1 MDFNI
6 RYEGN
11 SLIMETNF
19 KPQDGNLS
27 DQETDEQSSTTGDSS
42 GLYAYYPSIDFPYS
56 TRKFK
61 SRLGKRRHTINPFR
75 ISTDVVEPQ
84 NEKNSSGNNSR
95 EDSSSL
101 SISRDLNLMEK
112 QQTKPAEF
120 EDSLYTPVVRVEQ
133 KFSNLYLSGNNQPW
147 SQSKEPLK
155 QTSTNIFRG
164 NTTTLN
170 SQPPHQPSQG
180 KNVFGSISLNCPN
193 SKSNQMSKP
202 VKNEPETQ
210 RARLNI
216 DLDARNFIN
225 IFDMP
230 SVKLAETPPRFKPSL
245 SLPQL
250 RNPKAGNPF
259 FDSAPPAAKDLS
271 INTSPQETAPKDM
284 DSVLDL
290 SMDNRAKGANLNQLN
305 TTVNTAS
312 FKPSCNSSV
321 IGEID
326 HEGNKENERMASKLP
341 VSRAPLDSKLLAKEI
356 FKMPSMEITPMKA
369 PVSNSFKKPAQPLTT
384 NANSSGIPSFVSQPQ
399 IINPNFVLPKL
410 NPRPQSKPYS
420 FSSDVAKF
428 RQKEGGPKVT
438 IQNAPQPSNPSSTPC
453 IKVNNRSY
461 NIHSTI
467 GKGGSSEVYKVE
479 DPGSKS
485 FLAMKVVKLASVD
498 EAIAEGYMNEVKL
511 LEKLQGCSSV
521 IRMFDYEYIQETKKL
536 YVVME
541 LGETDLSRLLKDI
554 KKTKEISPIRILYYW
569 TEMLTAVQ
577 EIHEKGIIHSDLKPA
592 NFLFVSGRLK
602 LIDFGIA
609 SSLQGDMTS
618 VHKDICAGTENYMS
632 PEAIKDGTG
641 GNDKKY
647 KISYKSD
654 VWSLGCIL
662 YNLIYGKTP
671 FSHITSHWGKMY
683 AIISSSHK
691 IDFPNHPIPPI
702 LRQAMQRCLIRDPKQ
717 RPTVKDLLDGASG
730 FLFQSPCVYSC
741 KDLPLKIQQSLPQ
754 ECWLKI
760 AHLFQNQ

>member
-1 MDFNI
+1 
-6 RYEGN
+6 
-11 SLIMETNF
+11 METNF

-27 DQETDEQSSTTGDSS
+27 DQETDEQSSTTGDSL
-42 GLYAYYPSIDFPYS
+42 GLYAYYPSIDFPFS

-84 NEKNSSGNNSR
+84 NEKNGSGNNSR

-101 SISRDLNLMEK
+101 
-112 QQTKPAEF
+112 
-120 EDSLYTPVVRVEQ
+120 
-133 KFSNLYLSGNNQPW
+133 
-147 SQSKEPLK
+147 KEPLK

-180 KNVFGSISLNCPN
+180 KNVLGSISLNCPN
-193 SKSNQMSKP
+193 SKSNQMSKQ

-250 RNPKAGNPF
+250 RNPKAGNPSL
-259 FDSAPPAAKDLS
+259 DSAPPAAKDLS
-271 INTSPQETAPKDM
+271 INNSPQETAPKAM

-290 SMDNRAKGANLNQLN
+290 SMDNRAKG
-305 TTVNTAS
+305 
-312 FKPSCNSSV
+312 
-321 IGEID
+321 
-326 HEGNKENERMASKLP
+326 
-341 VSRAPLDSKLLAKEI
+341 
-356 FKMPSMEITPMKA
+356 
-369 PVSNSFKKPAQPLTT
+369 
-384 NANSSGIPSFVSQPQ
+384 IPCVVSQPQ
-399 IINPNFVLPKL
+399 IINPNFVVPKL

-438 IQNAPQPSNPSSTPC
+438 IQNASQPSNPSSTPC

-485 FLAMKVVKLASVD
+485 FLAVKVVKLAAVD

-511 LEKLQGCSSV
+511 LEKLQGCPSV

-671 FSHITSHWGKMY
+671 FSHITSRWGKMY

-702 LRQAMQRCLIRDPKQ
+702 LRQAMQQCLIRDPKQ
-717 RPTVKDLLDGASG
+717 RPTVKDLLDGATG

-741 KDLPLKIQQSLPQ
+741 KDLPLKIQQTLPQ

-760 AHLFQNQ
+760 AHLF

>member
-1 MDFNI
+1 M
-6 RYEGN
+6 
-11 SLIMETNF
+11 
-19 KPQDGNLS
+19 
-27 DQETDEQSSTTGDSS
+27 
-42 GLYAYYPSIDFPYS
+42 
-56 TRKFK
+56 
-61 SRLGKRRHTINPFR
+61 
-75 ISTDVVEPQ
+75 
-84 NEKNSSGNNSR
+84 
-95 EDSSSL
+95 
-101 SISRDLNLMEK
+101 
-112 QQTKPAEF
+112 
-120 EDSLYTPVVRVEQ
+120 
-133 KFSNLYLSGNNQPW
+133 
-147 SQSKEPLK
+147 
-155 QTSTNIFRG
+155 
-164 NTTTLN
+164 
-170 SQPPHQPSQG
+170 
-180 KNVFGSISLNCPN
+180 
-193 SKSNQMSKP
+193 
-202 VKNEPETQ
+202 
-210 RARLNI
+210 
-216 DLDARNFIN
+216 
-225 IFDMP
+225 
-230 SVKLAETPPRFKPSL
+230 
-245 SLPQL
+245 
-250 RNPKAGNPF
+250 
-259 FDSAPPAAKDLS
+259 
-271 INTSPQETAPKDM
+271 
-284 DSVLDL
+284 
-290 SMDNRAKGANLNQLN
+290 
-305 TTVNTAS
+305 
-312 FKPSCNSSV
+312 
-321 IGEID
+321 
-326 HEGNKENERMASKLP
+326 
-341 VSRAPLDSKLLAKEI
+341 
-356 FKMPSMEITPMKA
+356 
-369 PVSNSFKKPAQPLTT
+369 
-384 NANSSGIPSFVSQPQ
+384 
-399 IINPNFVLPKL
+399 
-410 NPRPQSKPYS
+410 
-420 FSSDVAKF
+420 
-428 RQKEGGPKVT
+428 
-438 IQNAPQPSNPSSTPC
+438 
-453 IKVNNRSY
+453 
-461 NIHSTI
+461 
-467 GKGGSSEVYKVE
+467 E

-485 FLAMKVVKLASVD
+485 FLAVKVVKLAAVD

-511 LEKLQGCSSV
+511 LEKLQGCPSV

-671 FSHITSHWGKMY
+671 FSHITSRWGKMY

-702 LRQAMQRCLIRDPKQ
+702 LRQAMQQCLIRDPKQ
-717 RPTVKDLLDGASG
+717 RPTVKDLLDGATG